1 MPASTETGIVKSN
14 ELSAVVGG
22 ALTIQGW
29 AAGVFFNMR
38 QLNNSFVDEQG
49 ASQEVGIVLSGDGR
63 YEIDITLLQ
72 TSKDNDALS
81 ILNQVFLKTGV
92 MFPFAFDDASGRTIA
107 AGASA
112 AFRKFPDVSYNKD
125 GVETRVWTLFVP
137 HLEIFIGGNKNA
149 AGV

>member
-1 MPASTETGIVKSN
+1 MPTSKEVGIVKTT
-14 ELSAVVGG
+14 EVSAVVGG

-29 AAGVFFNMR
+29 AAGVFFAAR
-38 QLNNSFVDEQG
+38 QLNNAFVDEQG
-49 ASQEVGIVLSGDGR
+49 ASQEVGMVLSGDGR

-81 ILNQVFLKTGV
+81 VLHQTFLKTAV
-92 MFPFAFDDASGRTIA
+92 MFPFNFDDASGRTIA

-112 AFRKFPDVSYNKD
+112 AFRKFPDVTYNKE
-125 GVETRVWTLFVP
+125 GVESRVWTLFIP
-137 HLEIFIGGNKNA
+137 HLEIFVGGNKNA